1 MLTAKKKQKIQKKLG
16 ELRWKN
22 GHGKCWVCKST
33 SGVKAGREGY
43 GSRCRGCINEGK
55 TNEDVETYARLKKEL
70 EQ

>member
-1 MLTAKKKQKIQKKLG
+1 
-16 ELRWKN
+16 
-22 GHGKCWVCKST
+22 
-33 SGVKAGREGY
+33 VKAGREGY